1 MLARMRSFDVARFL
15 ALTASLAAACAGGR
29 PAPAPSPIVA
39 TAPTEVEVPDAA
51 AQEDDRPDAGVGLAS
66 EPEGPAGEGDPSAE
80 GSIAGDP
87 LRGPADEHATLVPAP
102 TGGMDPADIARV
114 IRARVSK
121 IRGCYQA
128 ELKNDP
134 GFETKLT
141 VRLVIGTNGAVSSAS
156 LTRPSGRQSFDVCV
170 LGEVRRLR
178 FPAPDGGA
186 VTVSYPFVFK
196 SA

>member
-29 PAPAPSPIVA
+29 PTPAPSPIVA

-66 EPEGPAGEGDPSAE
+66 EPEGPAVEGDPSTE
-80 GSIAGDP
+80 GSSAGV
-87 LRGPADEHATLVPAP
+87 GPRDLESATLGP
-102 TGGMDPADIARV
+102 TSTGSLDPAEVLRV
-114 IRARVSK
+114 IRGNVPRV
-121 IRGCYQA
+121 RACYQA

-134 GFETKLT
+134 SFETKLT
-141 VRLVIGTNGAVSSAS
+141 VRLVIGTNGAVSNAS
-156 LTRPSGRQSFDVCV
+156 LTRPSGKQSLDVCV
-170 LGEVRRLR
+170 LGAMRHLR